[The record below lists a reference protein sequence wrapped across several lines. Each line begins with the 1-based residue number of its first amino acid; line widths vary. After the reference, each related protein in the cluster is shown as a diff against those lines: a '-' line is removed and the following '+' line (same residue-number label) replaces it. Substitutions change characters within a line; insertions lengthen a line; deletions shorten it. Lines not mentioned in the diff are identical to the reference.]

1 MTYMKNVW
9 MGTLIAI
16 AGIGGATTA
25 AAAETVPLLP
35 TACEEALA
43 LSALPAR
50 LRAEATTYV
59 LEANGFRKTREGTG
73 PFTCL
78 VTRNH
83 PDSLIPLC
91 FDRAGTETI
100 VPSEI
105 RRGEMIQAGKTNDDF
120 NAERTRGAKDGTV
133 KAPAPGVS
141 YMTSDYN
148 YIYNADAGQIVKVPA
163 HMMYY
168 APYLTDKDIGGSEED
183 GMRNP
188 GLPFINDQGV
198 HGMMISMLNEASDSS
213 EVEQHCT
220 GQLPPPPGNNQAAP

>member
-1 MTYMKNVW
+1 MGNKTQALMQAARHFETGAFSALLSVRKTGRPHPYLFEAGERAPGSAQSAARGQALRASRRMMKLG
-9 MGTLIAI
+9 MSALMAI
-16 AGIGGATTA
+16 AGISGAMTA

-35 TACEEALA
+35 TSCEEALA

-59 LEANGFRKTREGTG
+59 LEADGFRKTREGTG

-83 PDSLIPLC
+83 PDSIIPLC
-91 FDRAGTETI
+91 FDQAGTKAI

-105 RRGEMIQAGKTNDDF
+105 RRGEMIQAGKTNDAF
-120 NAERTRGAKDGTV
+120 NAERTQGAKDGTV
-133 KAPAPGVS
+133 KVPAPGVS

-148 YIYNADAGQIVKVPA
+148 YIYNAEAGQIVKVPA

-168 APYLTDKDIGGSEED
+168 APT
-183 GMRNP
+183 
-188 GLPFINDQGV
+188 
-198 HGMMISMLNEASDSS
+198 
-213 EVEQHCT
+213 
-220 GQLPPPPGNNQAAP
+220 